1 MNKQIFRMLLVLF
14 FVVVCVS
21 AGVIYFTFDRRALDY
36 LTTFRPQYALLAL
49 FLLGVGLFFDGTRL
63 ITLTHLSDEK
73 MDYKHVFNVVFSN
86 YFLALLTPGQGGG
99 GIAQLMFMKK
109 AGVSVAKSTLII
121 IVRTVMSI
129 LFLFLTV
136 PVVFYFD
143 PSLVSWMPP
152 SVIALVCAFFIF
164 APGMLIY
171 CIVTGRFEK
180 WLVRFCRRFSPKVQE
195 AVFLW
200 YRDFHRPC
208 SCFQRIPSKLF
219 RAFIESGLSLLF
231 YLFGCARFYLRLW
244 HYQYFTS
251 YHGTDVSSTCFILT
265 A

>member
-1 MNKQIFRMLLVLF
+1 MLLVLF

-200 YRDFHRPC
+200 YRDF
-208 SCFQRIPSKLF
+208 QQALLLLF
-219 RAFIESGLSLLF
+219 KNPKQVLRAFIESGLSLLF
-231 YLFGCARFYLRLW
+231 IY
-244 HYQYFTS
+244 S
-251 YHGTDVSSTCFILT
+251 VVPDFI
-265 A
+265 